1 MFNPPT
7 RYCNSIGCIILAIIS
22 PRVVQR
28 QVLGWALLSVR
39 STHPQ
44 HLLPVEHK
52 SQGSWWFQVL
62 STDVVQIAIS
72 NLVNVWTLNIKHTNS
87 LKVMMLSL
95 YFISTVTAKS
105 IKHET
110 LGTLWLCVSRDIRLH
125 FLGTPCSAQPT
136 SMIFILI
143 TITNLNIINVDSFTY
158 SKAVCLSKVWTTG
171 GLWQNRSSSCSTKV
185 TPLFALCK
193 MQIFDR
199 KSSGGRPVGRQGAIW
214 DDVFAIFDPHVFLN
228 RFSSHKHV
236 QMQINLNLF
245 GKWRK
250 V

>member
-7 RYCNSIGCIILAIIS
+7 RNCNSIGCIILAIIS

-62 STDVVQIAIS
+62 STDFLQIAIS
-72 NLVNVWTLNIKHTNS
+72 NLVNVWTLNIKRTNS

-95 YFISTVTAKS
+95 YFISIITAKS

-158 SKAVCLSKVWTTG
+158 SKSCFPDQRKLSFYLKSG
-171 GLWQNRSSSCSTKV
+171 RQEAYDKIDHHQFSTNV

-199 KSSGGRPVGRQGAIW
+199 KSSLGRPVGRQGAIW
-214 DDVFAIFDPHVFLN
+214 DDVFAIFDPHVYLN
-228 RFSSHKHV
+228 HFKCS
-236 QMQINLNLF
+236 
-245 GKWRK
+245 
-250 V
+250 

>member
-1 MFNPPT
+1 MFDPPT

-62 STDVVQIAIS
+62 SNDVVQIAIS

-87 LKVMMLSL
+87 LKVMMSSL
-95 YFISTVTAKS
+95 YFISIITAKS
-105 IKHET
+105 IKDET
-110 LGTLWLCVSRDIRLH
+110 LGTLRLCVSRDIRLH

-143 TITNLNIINVDSFTY
+143 NITNLNIVNVDSFTY
-158 SKAVCLSKVWTTG
+158 SKGCCCL
-171 GLWQNRSSSCSTKV
+171 
-185 TPLFALCK
+185 F
-193 MQIFDR
+193 I
-199 KSSGGRPVGRQGAIW
+199 KSGRQEAFYSI
-214 DDVFAIFDPHVFLN
+214 DHHHFQQ
-228 RFSSHKHV
+228 K
-236 QMQINLNLF
+236 
-245 GKWRK
+245 
-250 V
+250 

>member
-7 RYCNSIGCIILAIIS
+7 RNCNSIGCIILAIIS

-95 YFISTVTAKS
+95 YLSLIIIIITNNHCQKHQGWNTWDPVTLCISWHSTS
-105 IKHET
+105 
-110 LGTLWLCVSRDIRLH
+110 LSRDSLFRSTHQHDLH
-125 FLGTPCSAQPT
+125 SNYHHQ
-136 SMIFILI
+136 S
-143 TITNLNIINVDSFTY
+143 
-158 SKAVCLSKVWTTG
+158 
-171 GLWQNRSSSCSTKV
+171 
-185 TPLFALCK
+185 
-193 MQIFDR
+193 
-199 KSSGGRPVGRQGAIW
+199 
-214 DDVFAIFDPHVFLN
+214 
-228 RFSSHKHV
+228 
-236 QMQINLNLF
+236 
-245 GKWRK
+245 
-250 V
+250 